1 MLNDE
6 GNLLWYKNIEEKKS
20 GAEAQGQL
28 AVNQIIRVCVQYV
41 TDLMR

>member
-1 MLNDE
+1 MLTDK
-6 GNLLWYKNIEEKKS
+6 GNLLWYKNLEEKES